1 MTNEFD
7 PYPTQERLGAITLE
21 AWKRDPGF
29 YYTPAEQ
36 ATIDAYVAAAAYHG
50 WEVWFDDEAAQWLAK
65 PLTSTNTEAALR
77 AALEPFAALLDP
89 GEDWGAITIVDVGV
103 RIEDVRRAREALKA

>member
-1 MTNEFD
+1 MKKTKLTTTFA
-7 PYPTQERLGAITLE
+7 RLRDAGACSDGYR
-21 AWKRDPGF
+21 K
-29 YYTPAEQ
+29 
-36 ATIDAYVAAAAYHG
+36 
-50 WEVWFDDEAAQWLAK
+50 LAK

-103 RIEDVRRAREALKA
+103 RIEDVRRARDLLYAPPTT